1 MNKTNLSAY
10 MAMTVSQLKEEQRM
24 GTAHV
29 YQSTLN
35 RIKDFMEQNSISFEE
50 VTPVWLKAFLGG
62 SSGGNGISNKK
73 RSAVMKKLFALPLG
87 LEQRTL

>member
-1 MNKTNLSAY
+1 MTKTNLSAY

-73 RSAVMKKLFALPLG
+73 RSAVMTNLFALPLG
-87 LEQRTL
+87 LEPRTL

>member
-1 MNKTNLSAY
+1 MNRTNLSAY

-73 RSAVMKKLFALPLG
+73 RSAVMTNLFALPLG
-87 LEQRTL
+87 LEPRTL

>member
-1 MNKTNLSAY
+1 

-73 RSAVMKKLFALPLG
+73 RSAVMAHPFFG
-87 LEQRTL
+87 HNFCD

>member
-62 SSGGNGISNKK
+62 SSGGNGGS
-73 RSAVMKKLFALPLG
+73 M
-87 LEQRTL
+87 

>member
-35 RIKDFMEQNSISFEE
+35 RIKDFMSR
-50 VTPVWLKAFLGG
+50 TPSVL
-62 SSGGNGISNKK
+62 K
-73 RSAVMKKLFALPLG
+73 RSPQCG
-87 LEQRTL
+87 

>member
-73 RSAVMKKLFALPLG
+73 RSAVMTNLFALPLG
-87 LEQRTL
+87 LEPRTL

>member
-35 RIKDFMEQNSISFEE
+35 RIKGFLWSR
-50 VTPVWLKAFLGG
+50 TPSVL
-62 SSGGNGISNKK
+62 K
-73 RSAVMKKLFALPLG
+73 RSPQCG
-87 LEQRTL
+87 

>member
-73 RSAVMKKLFALPLG
+73 RSAVGIFSKCP
-87 LEQRTL
+87 

>member
-50 VTPVWLKAFLGG
+50 VTGQRISPVGKLSF
-62 SSGGNGISNKK
+62 K
-73 RSAVMKKLFALPLG
+73 RIA
-87 LEQRTL
+87 

>member
-35 RIKDFMEQNSISFEE
+35 RIKDFMEQDSISFEVGHPE
-50 VTPVWLKAFLGG
+50 CG
-62 SSGGNGISNKK
+62 
-73 RSAVMKKLFALPLG
+73 
-87 LEQRTL
+87 

>member
-35 RIKDFMEQNSISFEE
+35 RIKDFMEQDSISFEE
-50 VTPVWLKAFLGG
+50 VTPVKHFKSICWSVSFI
-62 SSGGNGISNKK
+62 GIQFP
-73 RSAVMKKLFALPLG
+73 RI
-87 LEQRTL
+87 

>member
-50 VTPVWLKAFLGG
+50 VTPVWLKVFLGG

-73 RSAVMKKLFALPLG
+73 RSAVMTNLFALPLG
-87 LEQRTL
+87 LEPRTL

>member
-35 RIKDFMEQNSISFEE
+35 RIKDFMEQNSVSFEE

-73 RSAVMKKLFALPLG
+73 RSAVMTNLFALPLG
-87 LEQRTL
+87 LEPRTL

>member
-1 MNKTNLSAY
+1 
-10 MAMTVSQLKEEQRM
+10 MTVSQLKEEQRM

-73 RSAVMKKLFALPLG
+73 RSAVMTNLFALPLG
-87 LEQRTL
+87 LEPRTL

>member
-29 YQSTLN
+29 YQSTLKILWS
-35 RIKDFMEQNSISFEE
+35 R
-50 VTPVWLKAFLGG
+50 TPSVL
-62 SSGGNGISNKK
+62 K
-73 RSAVMKKLFALPLG
+73 RSPQCG
-87 LEQRTL
+87 

>member
-1 MNKTNLSAY
+1 MNPSGFY
-10 MAMTVSQLKEEQRM
+10 VDPKEEQRM

-73 RSAVMKKLFALPLG
+73 RSAVMTNLFALPLG
-87 LEQRTL
+87 LEPRTL

>member
-62 SSGGNGISNKK
+62 SSGANGISNKK
-73 RSAVMKKLFALPLG
+73 RSAVMTNLFALPLG
-87 LEQRTL
+87 LEPRTL

>member
-35 RIKDFMEQNSISFEE
+35 RIKDFMEQDSISFEE

-73 RSAVMKKLFALPLG
+73 RSAVMTNLFALPLG
-87 LEQRTL
+87 LEPRTL

>member
-35 RIKDFMEQNSISFEE
+35 RIKHFKSICWSVSFI
-50 VTPVWLKAFLGG
+50 
-62 SSGGNGISNKK
+62 GIQFP
-73 RSAVMKKLFALPLG
+73 RI
-87 LEQRTL
+87 

>member
-50 VTPVWLKAFLGG
+50 VTPGQCKNLRGKFINCYPCLQIHSLW
-62 SSGGNGISNKK
+62 N
-73 RSAVMKKLFALPLG
+73 
-87 LEQRTL
+87 